1 MRGKI
6 RLLLLPSLADI
17 FFLCPFLILSL
28 NSGNNLLNDL
38 GTGFHI
44 RAGEYIIHNFTI
56 PKYDIFSF
64 IAPPLPWVA
73 HEWLSEVII
82 AVVHHISGLTGVVL
96 VFSFLIAFT
105 YFLLFK
111 FVRASGGDIIFSCFI
126 VFLVAVS
133 STLHWLARPHIF
145 SLTLLVVWYYIL
157 DAYQYK
163 SKNYLYLLPPI
174 MLLWVNLHGGFV
186 IGFVLLGIYLCGNAA
201 AALFSSAPEKS
212 PYQEKV
218 RALTRTAL
226 ICVLLSFINPYG
238 FQVLLFPF
246 KTVSDQFL
254 IDTVLEYLSPNFH
267 DPLPFKYLLLLMLGI
282 LAISRAKV
290 NIIELSLVLFFTYMA
305 LYSARHIP
313 LFAIVVAPIL
323 VRHIELMLQK
333 SNSKLINLFKSR
345 SKNLASLDA
354 QLKGYVWPVVVTIA
368 VCSLANAAF
377 IQFSFD
383 KASAPIG
390 AVNFLKSQNMK
401 GNMFNSDPFGDYV
414 IYAAWP
420 EYKVFVDGRS
430 DMYGSN
436 RMKEYMKVA
445 FVQPGWKEILA
456 KYDINFVI
464 YNANSPLSLVLN
476 ESDKW
481 RLIYADKTA
490 NIFIRNVP
498 ENRDLINR
506 YPDAKLVRDSDS
518 TKGAKMTEA
527 IPIHSS

>member
-44 RAGEYIIHNFTI
+44 RAGQYVIHNFTI

-73 HEWLSEVII
+73 HEWLSEVIM
-82 AVVHHISGLTGVVL
+82 AVVHHISGPTGVVL
-96 VFSFLIAFT
+96 FFSFLIAVT

-111 FVRASGGDIIFSCFI
+111 FVRASGGNIILSCFI

-145 SLTLLVVWYYIL
+145 SLTLLVVCYYIL

-174 MLLWVNLHGGFV
+174 TLLWVNLHGGFV
-186 IGFVLLGIYLCGNAA
+186 IGFVLLGIYLCGNGA

-212 PYQEKV
+212 PYQEKF
-218 RALTRTAL
+218 RALTRIAL
-226 ICVLLSFINPYG
+226 ICALFAAINPYG
-238 FQVLLFPF
+238 VQVFLFPF
-246 KTVSDQFL
+246 KTVSQQFL
-254 IDTVLEYLSPNFH
+254 IDTVSEYMSPNFH
-267 DPLPFKYLLLLMLGI
+267 DPLPFKYLLFLMLGV
-282 LAISRAKV
+282 LAISRVKTDMIAV
-290 NIIELSLVLFFTYMA
+290 SLVLVFTYMA

-323 VRHIELMLQK
+323 VRHMELMLQK

-345 SKNLASLDA
+345 SKNLDSLDA
-354 QLKGYVWPVVVTIA
+354 QLKGYVWPVIVTIV
-368 VCSLANAAF
+368 VCILANAAL
-377 IQFSFD
+377 IQFTFD
-383 KASAPIG
+383 KTRAPIG
-390 AVNFLKSQNMK
+390 AVSFLEKESVK
-401 GNMFNSDPFGDYV
+401 GNMFNSDQFGDYV

-420 EYKVFVDGRS
+420 KYKVFVDGRS
-430 DMYGSN
+430 DMYGSD

-445 FVQPGWKEILA
+445 LVQPGWKEVLA
-456 KYDINFVI
+456 KYDINFII
-464 YNANSPLSLVLN
+464 YNANSPVSLLLS
-476 ESDKW
+476 ESDNW
-481 RLIYADKTA
+481 RLVYADKTA
-490 NIFIRNVP
+490 IVFVKNVAA
-498 ENRDLINR
+498 NRELINK
-506 YPDAKLVRDSDS
+506 YPDVNLVGNDSS
-518 TKGAKMTEA
+518 NPVNLPKSMLERL
-527 IPIHSS
+527 S